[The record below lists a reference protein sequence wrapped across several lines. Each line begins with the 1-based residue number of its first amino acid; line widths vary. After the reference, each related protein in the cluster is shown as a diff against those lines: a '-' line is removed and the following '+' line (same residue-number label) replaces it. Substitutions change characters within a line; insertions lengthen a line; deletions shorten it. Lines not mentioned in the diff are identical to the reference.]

1 MHGKTALEARQKA
14 HQALLNK
21 RVQQI
26 YKQPPKL
33 AKRYSVIMQIPLE
46 DWLRKITNRLKDCFV

>member
-1 MHGKTALEARQKA
+1 MHGKTASEARQKA
-14 HQALLNK
+14 RQALLNN

-33 AKRYSVIMQIPLE
+33 AKRYPVIMQIPLE